1 MKQLIAEFK
10 AFILKGNVISLAVA
24 FVIGAAFTELVKS
37 ATAYLIS
44 PLLGMLLA
52 GKGMGILDFK
62 YCQLGSFLMAVL
74 NFLITGAVVFFI
86 FVKPLTKL
94 GIMPGEK
101 ADDKPPGPPPATLDD
116 VVAALKELKK

>member
-1 MKQLIAEFK
+1 MKQLITEFK

-24 FVIGAAFTELVKS
+24 FVIGAAFTDLVKH
-37 ATAYLIS
+37 TTEYLIS
-44 PLLGMLLA
+44 PIIGMLLA
-52 GKGMGILDFK
+52 GKGIDVLNFK
-62 YCQLGSFLMAVL
+62 YCYLGSFLMAVL
-74 NFLITGAVVFFI
+74 NFLITGAVVFFV

-116 VVAALKELKK
+116 VVAALKDLKK